1 MINFSQIAN
10 FNCTQHM
17 LDITTEFTLVSS
29 VFVMGFF
36 LYLSFIF
43 YSSMLL
49 KDFELFQEDLQ
60 IIR

>member
-1 MINFSQIAN
+1 
-10 FNCTQHM
+10 M